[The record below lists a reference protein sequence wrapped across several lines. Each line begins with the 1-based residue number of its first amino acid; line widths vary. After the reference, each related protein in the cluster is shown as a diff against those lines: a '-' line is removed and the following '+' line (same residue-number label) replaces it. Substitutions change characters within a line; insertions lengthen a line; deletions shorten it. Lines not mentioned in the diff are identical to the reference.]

1 MSNPVI
7 YTVGGTVQAGGGI
20 YIPRRA
26 DKELLALCR
35 SRTFAYVLTPRQMG
49 KSSLMVQTANTLQAE
64 GVRTVVIDLTEIG
77 TQATPE
83 EWYLGFLTLVADQL
97 ELDTD
102 PLDWWEQHGHLGF
115 TQRLTRFFKEVVLAE
130 VAEPIVVFVDEIDT
144 TLSLGFTD
152 DFFVAIRYFYTA
164 RAQNHGFER
173 LSFVLVGVATPAD
186 LIRDP
191 QRTPFNVGQRVNLT
205 DFLPA
210 EVSPLAAGLGT
221 TPEQSQ
227 QVLDWVLEWTGGH
240 PYLTQRLCQAVVDK
254 QAGVRSQELGGTAH
268 PSSAGTIDPK
278 NPNSIIQ
285 NSPSPLT
292 QEAIATTV
300 AATFF
305 GPISEQDNN
314 LQFVRDMLTQR
325 APDIYAVLTTYKD
338 IWQGRQRIVDEEQS
352 IVKSHLKLAGVV
364 RREPDKA
371 LWVRNRIYE
380 TVFDDRWVRENL
392 PVNWRRRVQRL
403 RGVLAAGAV
412 VTVGMAGLTTWALWE
427 RGRAEAALVDV
438 ETERDKATA
447 AADKAEAEAVRA
459 EAEAKKARD
468 SALEAARQRTEAESQ
483 KSLAEQR
490 QQEAEDAKQLAEVQR
505 QQAEQAQQAEA
516 ESRQAAEQRRLDA
529 DRARSA
535 EAEARATAESR
546 RQEAEAATAR
556 AESQQKIALARQLA
570 AQSNSVRQVQGSW
583 LPTSILLAVESNRRI
598 LAFPEVAKG
607 DADEALRGYPKIAP
621 EVARMNHDG
630 EVSAVAFSADGRY
643 VATASWDNT
652 ARVWEADSGREVA
665 VLNHDGSVRAVAF
678 SADGRY
684 VATASWDNTAQI
696 RYVFAEDLIAQACN
710 RLTRNLTLREWQR
723 YLGDEPYRKTCP
735 NLPEPEGYD
744 EYLQQTPGASTVAPT
759 LGRVGATVLAWLM
772 P

>member
-26 DKELLALCR
+26 DEELLALCR

-49 KSSLMVQTANTLQAE
+49 KSSLMVQTANTLKAE

-102 PLDWWEQHGHLGF
+102 PLDWWGQHGHLGF

-210 EVSPLAAGLGT
+210 EALPLAAGLGT

-254 QAGVRSQELGGTAH
+254 QAGVRSQELGGAGEQPLGAAH

-278 NPNSIIQ
+278 NPNSKSQ

-305 GPISEQDNN
+305 GPMSEQDNN

-338 IWQGRQRIVDEEQS
+338 IWRGRQQVADEEQS

-403 RGVLAAGAV
+403 RGVLAAVAV

-427 RGRAEAALVDV
+427 RGRAESALVDV

-447 AADKAEAEAVRA
+447 AADKAAAEAVRA

-505 QQAEQAQQAEA
+505 QQAERAQQAEA
-516 ESRQAAEQRRLDA
+516 KSRQAAEQRRLDA
-529 DRARSA
+529 DRARRG
-535 EAEARATAESR
+535 EAVARVSAESR

-556 AESQQKIALARQLA
+556 AESQQQIALARQLA
-570 AQSNSVRQVQGSW
+570 AQSNSVRQVN
-583 LPTSILLAVESNRRI
+583 T
-598 LAFPEVAKG
+598 FAK
-607 DADEALRGYPKIAP
+607 
-621 EVARMNHDG
+621 
-630 EVSAVAFSADGRY
+630 
-643 VATASWDNT
+643 
-652 ARVWEADSGREVA
+652 
-665 VLNHDGSVRAVAF
+665 
-678 SADGRY
+678 
-684 VATASWDNTAQI
+684 
-696 RYVFAEDLIAQACN
+696 
-710 RLTRNLTLREWQR
+710 
-723 YLGDEPYRKTCP
+723 
-735 NLPEPEGYD
+735 
-744 EYLQQTPGASTVAPT
+744 
-759 LGRVGATVLAWLM
+759 LGRVRQARIRMNASKVG
-772 P
+772 

>member
-20 YIPRRA
+20 YIPRLA

-49 KSSLMVQTANTLQAE
+49 KSSLMVQTANTLQTE

-102 PLDWWEQHGHLGF
+102 SLDWWEQHGHLGF

-164 RAQNHGFER
+164 RAQNHDFER

-210 EVSPLAAGLGT
+210 EALPLAAGLGT

-227 QVLDWVLEWTGGH
+227 QVLGWVLEWTGGH
-240 PYLTQRLCQAVVDK
+240 PYLTQRLCQAVVDR
-254 QAGVRSQELGGTAH
+254 QAGVRSQELGGAAH
-268 PSSAGTIDPK
+268 PSSAETIDSK
-278 NPNSIIQ
+278 NPNSKSQ

-305 GPISEQDNN
+305 GPMSEQDNN

-338 IWQGRQRIVDEEQS
+338 IWRGRQQVADEEQS

-371 LWVRNRIYE
+371 LWVRNRIYK

-438 ETERDKATA
+438 ATQRDRANRSADQAQTEAK
-447 AADKAEAEAVRA
+447 RA
-459 EAEAKKARD
+459 EAEARKAR
-468 SALEAARQRTEAESQ
+468 AAAVEAKRRSTEAKAQRT
-483 KSLAEQR
+483 LAEQR
-490 QQEAEDAKQLAEVQR
+490 QQEAEGAKQVAEVQR
-505 QQAEQAQQAEA
+505 QQAEQAQRAEA
-516 ESRQAAEQRRLDA
+516 SARQTAELARRAEVAARD
-529 DRARSA
+529 
-535 EAEARATAESR
+535 TAESR

-630 EVSAVAFSADGRY
+630 YVSAVAFSADGRY
-643 VATASWDNT
+643 VATASGDNT

-665 VLNHDGSVRAVAF
+665 ALNHDGEVSAVAF

-735 NLPEPEGYD
+735 NLPNPEGYD